1 MADGFTIDASEV
13 RKLATDL
20 GKVPAEALPQL
31 ERVMLRGALNIRD
44 GVRDE
49 FRKSKYFRRVASS
62 VDAER
67 KLSATEIAYEIGP
80 RVGVYAGSLGAI
92 AVDGGAN
99 GGGGTIDF
107 EWPLEDEAPALEQYI
122 AETLEGLL

>member
-1 MADGFTIDASEV
+1 MADGFTIDTSEV

-20 GKVPAEALPQL
+20 GKVPDEAIPQL

-49 FRKSKYFRRVASS
+49 FRKSRYFRQVASS

-67 KLSATEIAYEIGP
+67 KASATEVAYEIGP

-99 GGGGTIDF
+99 GGGGTVDF
-107 EWPLEDEAPALEQYI
+107 DWPLEDEAPALEQYI
-122 AETLEGLL
+122 GEALGKIL